1 MSIASCGDFMAE
13 KDKMCH
19 ILVDKESKAKEVLES
34 LRMVKA
40 FLNWHNIFNRQLKKA
55 W

>member
-1 MSIASCGDFMAE
+1 MSIASCGDFMDE
-13 KDKMCH
+13 KIRCAH

-40 FLNWHNIFNRQLKKA
+40 FLNWHKNIQ
-55 W
+55 